1 MRNKISR
8 YEENQVDR
16 FLYDL
21 YLLWGGNLDED
32 MCIGEGWIVYLEG
45 RENVEMGASLAELVI
60 KGTASA
66 VNKKIRAAKEIKDSE
81 KLRIMYDELINEVL
95 QEREEAV
102 RIAQVY
108 KAELDRIEIS
118 DKDIEHLHNT
128 VSRVLEI
135 IKAIQLAG
143 TLGKPESEREKIEIQ
158 VQGYEQIKELIS
170 VDTLKSMQLLGFNYK
185 AAIGEPLTQLCANAI
200 TGWGNKNNYHKKR

>member
-1 MRNKISR
+1 M
-8 YEENQVDR
+8 EEGYMNP
-16 FLYDL
+16 F
-21 YLLWGGNLDED
+21 
-32 MCIGEGWIVYLEG
+32 
-45 RENVEMGASLAELVI
+45 VEMGASLAELVI

-185 AAIGEPLTQLCANAI
+185 AAIATVYKGNIIKNLIMDCQSYTKYRPNET
-200 TGWGNKNNYHKKR
+200 TGGIFVSWRRKEELPTGA